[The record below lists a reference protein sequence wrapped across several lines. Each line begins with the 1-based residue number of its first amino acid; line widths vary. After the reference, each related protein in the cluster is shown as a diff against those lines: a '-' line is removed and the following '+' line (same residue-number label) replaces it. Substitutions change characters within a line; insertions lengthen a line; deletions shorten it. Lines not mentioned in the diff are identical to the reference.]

1 MQGKS
6 LKFNTKYVVP
16 MVLLAWLLVSLS
28 FTVLIPRAD
37 ATHVV
42 DGSTRACPHNNTE
55 AMTDVYS
62 PERFRILN
70 LCQKASGVVTFF
82 EVWGDGD
89 WNVYVR
95 LDEASRNLVDGSGI
109 SKLRAWSQAGDHGDG
124 SADMI
129 WEAIPR
135 DVGESGK
142 NATTGPLTS
151 CRPSPDS
158 RGDQATV
165 YGVYVADK
173 WHGWKEIHPITQI
186 TYDGQTCTR
195 SEPTST
201 ETSGGGGNCKET
213 WGWGGRN
220 RC

>member
-1 MQGKS
+1 VQGKS
-6 LKFNTKYVVP
+6 FKFNTKFVVP
-16 MVLLAWLLVSLS
+16 LMLLAWLLVSLS

-37 ATHVV
+37 ATH
-42 DGSTRACPHNNTE
+42 TNTACPHNNTE

-70 LCQKASGVVTFF
+70 LCQQASGVVTWF

-89 WNVYVR
+89 WNVYVK

-109 SKLRAWSQAGDHGDG
+109 SKLQAWEQARQNGG
-124 SADMI
+124 ADMI

-135 DVGESGK
+135 DVGEDGK
-142 NATTGPLTS
+142 NDTSGPLDP
-151 CRPSPDS
+151 CRPDDPYSQDNK
-158 RGDQATV
+158 ATV
-165 YGVYVADK
+165 YGVHVADK

-186 TYDGQTCTR
+186 TYKSQTCTR
-195 SEPTST
+195 TEPSST
-201 ETSGGGGNCKET
+201 ETSGGGKCKET

>member
-6 LKFNTKYVVP
+6 LKFNTKYLVP
-16 MVLLAWLLVSLS
+16 LVLLAWLLVSLS

-42 DGSTRACPHNNTE
+42 NGSTRACPHNNTE

-89 WNVYVR
+89 WNVYLR
-95 LDEASRNLVDGSGI
+95 LDEASRSLVDGSGI
-109 SKLRAWSQAGDHGDG
+109 SKLQTWEQARQNGG
-124 SADMI
+124 ADMI

-135 DVGESGK
+135 DVGEDGK
-142 NATTGPLTS
+142 NDTSGPLDS
-151 CRPSPDS
+151 CRPSV
-158 RGDQATV
+158 GDQTTV
-165 YGVYVADK
+165 YGVHVADK
-173 WHGWKEIHPITQI
+173 WHGWKEIHPITQV
-186 TYDGQTCTR
+186 TSGSQTCTR

-201 ETSGGGGNCKET
+201 ESSGGGGKCKET

>member
-1 MQGKS
+1 VQGKS
-6 LKFNTKYVVP
+6 LKFNTKYTVP
-16 MVLLAWLLVSLS
+16 LVLLAWLLVSLS
-28 FTVLIPRAD
+28 FTVLIPRAEAD
-37 ATHVV
+37 HT
-42 DGSTRACPHNNTE
+42 DWACPHNNTE

-109 SKLRAWSQAGDHGDG
+109 SKLRAWSQAGDHGEG

-165 YGVYVADK
+165 YGVHVADK

-186 TYDGQTCTR
+186 SNNGGATCTR

-201 ETSGGGGNCKET
+201 TSSGGQCKET
-213 WGWGGRN
+213 RGWSGRN